1 MLTALESRS
10 VWLKSRSSSWE
21 MFPGLAVRASS
32 QRALFFRPATPSSGA
47 YTSTRICF
55 VVRHSRRKAL
65 VSAIE
70 MVTDGRPRGEVEDED
85 EEDPEPRYLM
95 TLVVLK
101 T

>member
-1 MLTALESRS
+1 
-10 VWLKSRSSSWE
+10 
-21 MFPGLAVRASS
+21 
-32 QRALFFRPATPSSGA
+32 
-47 YTSTRICF
+47 
-55 VVRHSRRKAL
+55 VRHSRKKAL

-70 MVTDGRPRGEVEDED
+70 MVTDGKPRGEVEDED